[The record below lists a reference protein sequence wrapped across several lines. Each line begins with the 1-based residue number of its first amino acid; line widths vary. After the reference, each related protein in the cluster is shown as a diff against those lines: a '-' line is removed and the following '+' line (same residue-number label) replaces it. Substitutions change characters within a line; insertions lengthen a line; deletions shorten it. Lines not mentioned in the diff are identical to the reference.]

1 MLAKLKKRRAGGF
14 TLIELM
20 IVVAIIGIL
29 AAVAI
34 PAFVKYLRKAKTV
47 EASEGLSKIKAG
59 AKSYF
64 QADHY
69 DSVGNLLPKQFPT
82 VATATTPATACCA
95 QPTSPKCTP
104 DAAQWN
110 APAWRALQ
118 FQLTDPHYFQYTWV
132 GSSSAKASVFT
143 AQALGDLDCD
153 NTYSTYELRGLVD
166 DEYGVSTRGPI
177 ISNEIE

>member
-47 EASEGLSKIKAG
+47 EASEGLNKIKTG
-59 AKSYF
+59 ANSYYS
-64 QADHY
+64 ADHY
-69 DSVGNLLPKQFPT
+69 DSDGNLLPKQFPT
-82 VATATTPATACCA
+82 VATATTPLTACCNQA
-95 QPTSPKCTP
+95 TSPKCTP
-104 DAAQWN
+104 DPVQWN

-118 FQLTDPHYFQYTWV
+118 FQLTDPHYFQFTWV
-132 GSSSAKASVFT
+132 GSGSASASVFT

-153 NTYSTYELRGLVD
+153 TTFSTYELRGLVD
-166 DEYGVSTRGPI
+166 SEGGVTTKGPI
-177 ISNEIE
+177 VNNEIE